1 LIVHDVDGPSPAFSK
16 SDIAIL
22 RQVAQQGVLANHVP
36 ALRRNAMLALAES
49 PSSES
54 IGLLTELALVGEDF
68 YTRGH
73 AMLALGQIGWTI
85 VAPLLRNGL
94 RAEELFERNAAEAG
108 LLSIARKNG
117 PSVLRAI
124 LETEKD
130 KGTRVALQRIL
141 GRLEKQRPPGKLK
154 KHISSKRRG

>member
-1 LIVHDVDGPSPAFSK
+1 MDGPSPAFSK

-94 RAEELFERNAAEAG
+94 SAEELFERNAAEAG
-108 LLSIARKNG
+108 LLSLARKNG
-117 PSVLRAI
+117 PSVLRAM

-130 KGTRVALQRIL
+130 NATRRDLQGIVA
-141 GRLEKQRPPGKLK
+141 RLEHQRPAGKPK
-154 KHISSKRRG
+154 KRVSSKRRG